1 MFYFVLFVAFAIYN
15 NSVDYSSFAKVDNDK
30 NMDSNKFAVINLY
43 NLLNHYHNL
52 DLLHILSVG
61 KN

>member
-15 NSVDYSSFAKVDNDK
+15 NSVDYSSFAKVGNDK
-30 NMDSNKFAVINLY
+30 NMDSNKFAAINLY
-43 NLLNHYHNL
+43 NLQNHCHNL
-52 DLLHILSVG
+52 DSFHILLVG